1 MGEGVQSALQTLQ
14 KGGPKYPLGRNN
26 NTQSVLLKQLLDN
39 YGPITV
45 RPVRDVR
52 RSTNVSFR
60 LLPAELI
67 KFDEENQQVKLSAH
81 MRMIWT
87 DENMIWDP
95 LDFDGVDYVAV
106 KKNDVWLP
114 DICLYESVV
123 KDSFSYADTYII
135 VSNDGTMVWYVL
147 AIVLASCPIDITY
160 FPYDVQTCY
169 LNFGPWS
176 LGTDKVLFQISTD
189 ANVTL
194 FFKNGV
200 WILENAISRNHIFES
215 CCYNLSWSTVQFILQ
230 IRRQSSFYT
239 RTVVVPCILLSALMV
254 LVCWLHPASGE
265 KVTLAVSNLLALI
278 LFQQLVA
285 DRLPPSG
292 ETTSI
297 IVIFFT
303 VMIGLSSVEV
313 VCSIIVLRLYHTGG
327 RRPIPNWLRRT
338 MLHPF
343 IMRLYTNAECT
354 AMLRAEDK
362 DNELLTMNS
371 VSNPTPQNHTNIS
384 TQNQEHGMH
393 EETENNGVV
402 QTMSQSPEFDTVSM
416 RNDLELVS
424 RTWQEVAIVCDKV
437 LFILLLLVTL
447 VTWLYVLVSFLM
459 QK

>member
-1 MGEGVQSALQTLQ
+1 
-14 KGGPKYPLGRNN
+14 
-26 NTQSVLLKQLLDN
+26 
-39 YGPITV
+39 
-45 RPVRDVR
+45 
-52 RSTNVSFR
+52 
-60 LLPAELI
+60 
-67 KFDEENQQVKLSAH
+67 

-95 LDFDGVDYVAV
+95 LDFDGVKYVTV
-106 KKNDVWLP
+106 KKNDVWVP

-123 KDSFSYADTYII
+123 KDFISYADTYII
-135 VSNDGTMVWYVL
+135 VSNDGTMDWYVQV
-147 AIVLASCPIDITY
+147 IVAASCPIDNTY
-160 FPYDVQTCY
+160 FPYDVQHCNLT
-169 LNFGPWS
+169 FGPWS
-176 LGTDKVLFQISTD
+176 LITDEVLFQKSFFAD
-189 ANVTL
+189 ANWNL
-194 FFKNGV
+194 FHKNGV
-200 WILENAISRNHIFES
+200 WILEKTIYRNEITES
-215 CCYNLSWSTVQFILQ
+215 CCYNFSWSTVKFTLQ

-303 VMIGLSSVEV
+303 VMIGLSSAEV

-362 DNELLTMNS
+362 DNE
-371 VSNPTPQNHTNIS
+371 
-384 TQNQEHGMH
+384 
-393 EETENNGVV
+393 
-402 QTMSQSPEFDTVSM
+402 
-416 RNDLELVS
+416 
-424 RTWQEVAIVCDKV
+424 
-437 LFILLLLVTL
+437 
-447 VTWLYVLVSFLM
+447 
-459 QK
+459 

>member
-1 MGEGVQSALQTLQ
+1 
-14 KGGPKYPLGRNN
+14 
-26 NTQSVLLKQLLDN
+26 
-39 YGPITV
+39 
-45 RPVRDVR
+45 
-52 RSTNVSFR
+52 
-60 LLPAELI
+60 
-67 KFDEENQQVKLSAH
+67 
-81 MRMIWT
+81 
-87 DENMIWDP
+87 
-95 LDFDGVDYVAV
+95 
-106 KKNDVWLP
+106 
-114 DICLYESVV
+114 
-123 KDSFSYADTYII
+123 
-135 VSNDGTMVWYVL
+135 
-147 AIVLASCPIDITY
+147 
-160 FPYDVQTCY
+160 
-169 LNFGPWS
+169 
-176 LGTDKVLFQISTD
+176 
-189 ANVTL
+189 
-194 FFKNGV
+194 
-200 WILENAISRNHIFES
+200 
-215 CCYNLSWSTVQFILQ
+215 
-230 IRRQSSFYT
+230 
-239 RTVVVPCILLSALMV
+239 MV

-303 VMIGLSSVEV
+303 VMIGLSSAEV

-393 EETENNGVV
+393 EETEKNGVV
-402 QTMSQSPEFDTVSM
+402 QTMSQLPKFDTVSM
-416 RNDLELVS
+416 RSDLELVS

-447 VTWLYVLVSFLM
+447 VTWLYVLVCLLM
-459 QK
+459 